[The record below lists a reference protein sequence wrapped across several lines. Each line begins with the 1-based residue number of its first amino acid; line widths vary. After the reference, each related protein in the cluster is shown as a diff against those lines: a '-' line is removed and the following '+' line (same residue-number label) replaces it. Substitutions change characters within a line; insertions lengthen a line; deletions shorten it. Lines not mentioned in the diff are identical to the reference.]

1 MIRSDHDQFVLKNV
15 PPNILANFDPRIFP
29 LLRERASRLL
39 RLPADSVPDRH
50 TLVYEYFTDDLLQL
64 VRKGFSMQDRRKI
77 LTASARAIA
86 DLHERD
92 VVHLGTTRFALR

>member
-1 MIRSDHDQFVLKNV
+1 MTRSGHDQFVLKDV
-15 PPNILANFDPRIFP
+15 PPSILANFDQRVLPR
-29 LLRERASRLL
+29 LRGNASPLL
-39 RLPADSVPDRH
+39 RLPVDKIPDRH
-50 TLVYEYFTDDLLQL
+50 TLVYEYLTDDLFQL

>member
-1 MIRSDHDQFVLKNV
+1 MIRSGHDQFVLKDV
-15 PPNILANFDPRIFP
+15 SPNILANFDRRIFP

-39 RLPADSVPDRH
+39 RLPVDRVPDRH
-50 TLVYEYFTDDLLQL
+50 TLVYEYLTDDLFQL
-64 VRKGFSMQDRRKI
+64 VRKGFSMQDRRRI

-92 VVHLGTTRFALR
+92 VVHLGTTKLGIR